1 MHFIYLEMEQSIPK
15 YRIVEVIKASRAKTK
30 ASVLIVYTGGTIG
43 MEHDS
48 SGSLVALNF
57 NQIVKRAPALKN
69 LDLKLT
75 VISFPQPVDSS
86 NISIQDWKNLAYI
99 IHENYNLY
107 DGFVVLHGTDT
118 MSFTAS
124 ALSFMMQGLNKPII
138 FTGAQLPISAI
149 RSDARPNL
157 VTALEIAAAKQ
168 DGIPIVPEVC
178 VYFDYQ
184 LMRGNRTY
192 KKRSSQFAAFGCDN
206 YPILAKAG
214 ISINYFRDVILKYPE
229 GNQLKYQ
236 DAFSPEIIVLKLFP
250 SLKEDYMRHVLSIPG
265 LQGVILESYGS
276 GNAPTDQWFLDCL
289 RETIKKGI
297 LVYNVSQLT
306 GGVVAH
312 GRYETSKYL
321 EEIGVISGKDITREA
336 AITKLMFLLG
346 SESDKDVI
354 KQKLIESLCGELT
367 HL

>member
-1 MHFIYLEMEQSIPK
+1 MDERIPK
-15 YRIVEVIKASRAKTK
+15 YRIVEVVKASKLKAKT
-30 ASVLIVYTGGTIG
+30 SVLIIYTGGTIG

-57 NQIVKRAPALKN
+57 NQIVKRAPALKA
-69 LDLKLT
+69 LDLRLT
-75 VISFPQPVDSS
+75 VISFPQPIDSS
-86 NISIQDWKNLAYI
+86 NVTVEDWRNLAYI

-124 ALSFMMQGLNKPII
+124 ALSFMLQGLNKPII

-157 VTALEIAAAKQ
+157 VTALEIASAKI
-168 DGIPIVPEVC
+168 DGHPIVPEVC

-184 LMRGNRTY
+184 LMRGNRTF
-192 KKRSSQFAAFGCDN
+192 KKRSSQFAAFGCEN

-214 ISINYFRDVILKYPE
+214 ISITYNTDFIKKYDPEARLDYKYNFCSDIL
-229 GNQLKYQ
+229 
-236 DAFSPEIIVLKLFP
+236 VLKLFP
-250 SLKEDYMRHVLSIPG
+250 SLKESYIRHLLSAPG
-265 LQGVILESYGS
+265 LKGVVLESYGS
-276 GNAPTDQWFLDCL
+276 GNAPTSEWFLDCL
-289 RETIKKGI
+289 REAIKKGVI
-297 LVYNVSQLT
+297 IYNVSQLI

-321 EEIGVISGKDITREA
+321 EEIGVISGRDITREA

-346 SESDKDVI
+346 TETDSDAL
-354 KQKLIESLCGELT
+354 KQKLLMPLSGELS